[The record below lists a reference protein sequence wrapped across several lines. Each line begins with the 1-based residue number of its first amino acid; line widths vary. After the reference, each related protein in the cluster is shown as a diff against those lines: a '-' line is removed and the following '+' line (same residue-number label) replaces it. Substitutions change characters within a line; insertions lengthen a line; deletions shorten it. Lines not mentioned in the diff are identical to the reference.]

1 MYWNSYPALKITVA
15 VLIYVVARFEPPPL
29 SAEPPK
35 FEAVG
40 TSQAVFASFATSG
53 NVQIIIQASPASFG
67 T

>member
-1 MYWNSYPALKITVA
+1 
-15 VLIYVVARFEPPPL
+15 VLIYVVARFDPPPL

-53 NVQIIIQASPASFG
+53 NVQIIMQASPASFG